1 MARWHSCNVLQS
13 GADARRL
20 WQFDARNGD
29 FKLNREQTAPA
40 DGTLPGHLVNKS
52 WRSLWQPRLNV
63 AWLSSDNV
71 FLRVVHLPL
80 SSVEETLAMVELQ
93 LEKVSPIPVTQVVW
107 SIHKMPQ
114 AADNLQTLIVV
125 LVERKTVEEFLGSLE
140 GQGYLADRLELGVLD
155 QLQATPV
162 TEDGA
167 WIYPG
172 AWGGHNTALVAWW
185 YDGVLQNL
193 NFITLPLAENRAAG
207 LKEQLAQMTWAGELE
222 GWLTSP
228 PAWHLVADG
237 ATAAE
242 WEPGLRQATED
253 QITVSAP
260 LTSAELAALTAR
272 RAAQTDTKA
281 NLLPAE
287 FATRYRQ
294 QFVDRL
300 WIRGLAALGV
310 LYAIVVAIY
319 FAALSVQT
327 YRVGKVESQVKATSL
342 EYTNAMQMR
351 ARYEVLKD
359 RQDLKFAALDCWKAV
374 AELLP
379 ETVTLDAF
387 NLVEGRRLT
396 LNGTALAD
404 QRREV
409 LDFVEAMRKAKV
421 NAKELFDQSK
431 DPGFSQ
437 TVNPGGATVRWS
449 FVLELIQTETQ

>member
-20 WQFDARNGD
+20 WQFDARNGE
-29 FKLNREQTAPA
+29 FKLSREQTAAA
-40 DGTLPGHLVNKS
+40 DGMLPGHLVNKS

-63 AWLSSDNV
+63 AWLSPESV
-71 FLRVVHLPL
+71 FLRVVHLPQ

-107 SIHKMPQ
+107 SIQKLP
-114 AADNLQTLIVV
+114 AAAENLQTLIVV
-125 LVERKTVEEFLGSLE
+125 LAERKAVEEFLGQLE
-140 GQGYLADRLELGVLD
+140 GQGYLADRLELSVLD

-167 WIYPG
+167 WIYAG
-172 AWGGHNTALVAWW
+172 AWGGHHTALVAWW
-185 YDGVLQNL
+185 YGGVLQNL
-193 NFITLPLAENRAAG
+193 NFITLPLAEDRAAG
-207 LKEQLAQMTWAGELE
+207 LQEQLAQMSWAGELE

-228 PAWHLVADG
+228 PAWHLVADD

-242 WEPGLRQATED
+242 WEPGLRQVTDD
-253 QITVSAP
+253 QLTISAP
-260 LTSAELAALTAR
+260 LPPAELAALTAQ
-272 RAAQTDTKA
+272 RAASTDAKA
-281 NLLPAE
+281 SLLPAE

-396 LNGTALAD
+396 LNGTAPAD

-409 LDFVEAMRKAKV
+409 LDFVEAMRKATV
-421 NAKELFDQSK
+421 RSKELFDQSK